1 MNLLIEGLK
10 RKRKSYIRSF
20 GRVAELEK
28 LVKKPDY
35 ESLVPLDIAPG
46 WQATA
51 EVNRNSA
58 GALVVTKLV
67 IEANSETSSDEGL
80 AANVL
85 RSIKINK
92 LVDSAISDQEYI
104 NYLLIADSPYDW
116 AEETR
121 ITWMAEIYGEWPRQ
135 GRKPNDES
143 LYAKMA
149 FFYSIEVK
157 ENPTSPLQTLAEKLN
172 VDRATVARR
181 IDTARKLGLLN
192 RPVSNSGPSGK
203 AGGTLT
209 QRAYQ
214 ILGFVE
220 EGDSK

>member
-1 MNLLIEGLK
+1 MK
-10 RKRKSYIRSF
+10 Q
-20 GRVAELEK
+20 
-28 LVKKPDY
+28 PDY
-35 ESLVPLDIAPG
+35 ESLSPVGVAPG

-67 IEANSETSSDEGL
+67 IEANTETAFDQGL

-85 RSIKINK
+85 RLIKINE

-135 GRKPNDES
+135 GRTPNDES
-143 LYAKMA
+143 MYAKMA

-157 ENPTSPLQTLAEKLN
+157 ENPTSPLQTLAKKLD

-192 RPVSNSGPSGK
+192 RPVSNNGPSGK

-209 QRAYQ
+209 KRAYD
-214 ILGFVE
+214 ILGFTE
-220 EGDSK
+220 EGS

>member
-1 MNLLIEGLK
+1 VSK
-10 RKRKSYIRSF
+10 
-20 GRVAELEK
+20 A
-28 LVKKPDY
+28 DY
-35 ESLVPLDIAPG
+35 ESLHPVEIAPG
-46 WQATA
+46 WQASA
-51 EVNRNSA
+51 EVNRNSS

-67 IEANSETSSDEGL
+67 IESNSKVASDEGL
-80 AANVL
+80 AAAVL
-85 RSIKINK
+85 RAIKINE
-92 LVDSAISDQEYI
+92 LVDSAISDQEYME
-104 NYLLIADSPYDW
+104 YLLIADSPYDW

-121 ITWMAEIYGEWPRQ
+121 ITWMAEISGEWPRQ

-157 ENPTSPLQTLAEKLN
+157 TNPSSPLQTLAEKLE

-192 RPVSNSGPSGK
+192 RPVSNNGPSGK

-209 QRAYQ
+209 KRAYE
-214 ILGFVE
+214 ILGFTE
-220 EGDSK
+220 EGR

>member
-1 MNLLIEGLK
+1 MK
-10 RKRKSYIRSF
+10 Q
-20 GRVAELEK
+20 
-28 LVKKPDY
+28 PDY
-35 ESLVPLDIAPG
+35 ESLSPVGVAPG

-67 IEANSETSSDEGL
+67 IEANTETAFDQGL

-85 RSIKINK
+85 RLIKINE

-104 NYLLIADSPYDW
+104 NYLLIADTPYDW

-135 GRKPNDES
+135 GRTPNDES
-143 LYAKMA
+143 MYAKMA

-157 ENPTSPLQTLAEKLN
+157 ENPTSPLQTLAKKLD

-192 RPVSNSGPSGK
+192 RPVSNNGPSGK

-209 QRAYQ
+209 KRAYD
-214 ILGFVE
+214 ILGFTE
-220 EGDSK
+220 EGS

>member
-1 MNLLIEGLK
+1 MK
-10 RKRKSYIRSF
+10 Q
-20 GRVAELEK
+20 
-28 LVKKPDY
+28 PDY
-35 ESLVPLDIAPG
+35 ESLSPVGVAPG

-67 IEANSETSSDEGL
+67 IEANTETAFDQGL

-85 RSIKINK
+85 RLIKINE

-135 GRKPNDES
+135 GSTPNDES
-143 LYAKMA
+143 MYAKMA

-172 VDRATVARR
+172 VDRTTVARR
-181 IDTARKLGLLN
+181 IDTARKLGLLS
-192 RPVSNSGPSGK
+192 RPMSTSGPSGK

-209 QRAYQ
+209 KRAYE
-214 ILGFVE
+214 ILGFTE
-220 EGDSK
+220 EGR

>member
-1 MNLLIEGLK
+1 
-10 RKRKSYIRSF
+10 
-20 GRVAELEK
+20 
-28 LVKKPDY
+28 VKQPDY
-35 ESLVPLDIAPG
+35 ESLSPVGVAPG

-67 IEANSETSSDEGL
+67 IEANTETAFDQGL

-85 RSIKINK
+85 RLIKINE

-135 GRKPNDES
+135 GRTPNDES
-143 LYAKMA
+143 MYAKMA

-157 ENPTSPLQTLAEKLN
+157 ENPTSPLQTLAKKLD

-192 RPVSNSGPSGK
+192 RPVSNNGPSGK

-209 QRAYQ
+209 KRAYD
-214 ILGFVE
+214 ILGFTE
-220 EGDSK
+220 EGS